1 MKEKI
6 LEYLRSKSIL
16 ILGFGREGRSSLKF
30 IRENLPEAKVAIADQ
45 AQIDDEDVVK
55 NTTIISGDNYLDAC
69 KDFDLILKAPGV
81 IIKDYLDAATK
92 AKITSQTDLFM
103 RVFNRQII
111 GVTGTKGKS
120 TTSSLIYHVLKTAG
134 KDTQLVGNIGKP
146 CFDVIDN
153 ITSETAIVFELSAHQ
168 LEYIQASPHIAV
180 LLNIYEEHFDHYTT
194 PDDYY
199 NAKKNI
205 YKYQTPDDLLIY
217 GDIFQHTTMAEIAA
231 AESMKIDITKTNIVP
246 RDQIRT
252 RLIGEHNQLNIQV
265 AAAIAYA
272 YKVNGDTFK
281 EAIASFEPLPHR
293 LEFIGTFRG
302 IKFYNDSIATAQE
315 AVINAIKALDD
326 VDTIIL
332 GGMDRGLDYHP
343 LVDFIRTTNI
353 KNVILLPATN
363 ERFQQTFDESEYHQ
377 KLIHVKDMREAVE
390 KCYELTEQGKSC
402 LLSPAA
408 ASYGFYKNFEAR
420 GEDFKNLVSMLQ

>member
-1 MKEKI
+1 MKNQI
-6 LEYLRSKSIL
+6 IDFLRDKKIL
-16 ILGFGREGRSSLKF
+16 ILGFGREGKSSLDF
-30 IRENLPEAKVAIADQ
+30 IHRELPEAEVAVADQ
-45 AQIDDEDVVK
+45 QDIVVE
-55 NTTIISGDNYLDAC
+55 NTTVISGKNYLDAC
-69 KDFDLILKAPGV
+69 KDYDLILKAPGV
-81 IIKDYLDAATK
+81 IIKDYLDTETK

-103 RVFNRQII
+103 RVFHRQII

-120 TTSSLIYHVLKTAG
+120 TTSSLIYHVLKSAG
-134 KDTQLVGNIGKP
+134 RDTQLVGNIGKP
-146 CFDVIDN
+146 CFDILDE
-153 ITSETAIVFELSAHQ
+153 ITDQTAIVFELSAHQ

-194 PDDYY
+194 PNDYY

-217 GDIFQHTTMAEIAA
+217 GDIFQHATMDEINATA
-231 AESMKIDITKTNIVP
+231 PMKIDITKTEIFP
-246 RDQIRT
+246 RDQIHT
-252 RLIGEHNQLNIQV
+252 KLIGEHNQLNIQV

-272 YKVNGDTFK
+272 YKINGEDFK
-281 EAIASFEPLPHR
+281 QAIASFQPLPHR
-293 LEFIGTFRG
+293 LEYVGTFRG

-315 AVINAIKALDD
+315 AVINAIKALGD

-343 LVDFIRTTNI
+343 LVDFIRETNI
-353 KNVILLPATN
+353 RNVILLPATD
-363 ERFQQTFDESEYHQ
+363 ERFQQTFDEREYSQ
-377 KLIHVKDMREAVE
+377 KLIHAKNMREAVE
-390 KCYELTEQGKSC
+390 QAYAITATDKSC

-408 ASYGFYKNFEAR
+408 ASYGFYKNFEER

>member
-1 MKEKI
+1 MKNQI
-6 LEYLRSKSIL
+6 IEYLRNKRIL
-16 ILGFGREGRSSLKF
+16 ILGFGREGKSSLGF
-30 IRENLPEAKVAIADQ
+30 IRRELPEAEVAVADQ
-45 AQIDDEDVVK
+45 QDIVVE
-55 NTTIISGDNYLDAC
+55 NTTVISGDNYLDAC
-69 KDFDLILKAPGV
+69 KDYDIVLKAPGV
-81 IIKDYLDAATK
+81 IIKDYLDAETK

-103 RVFNRQII
+103 RVFHRQVV

-134 KDTQLVGNIGKP
+134 KNTQLVGNIGKP
-146 CFDVIDN
+146 CFDILDEISDDTIV
-153 ITSETAIVFELSAHQ
+153 VFELSAHQ

-205 YKYQTPDDLLIY
+205 FKYQTPDDLLIY
-217 GDIFQHTTMAEIAA
+217 GDIFQHATIEEINAA
-231 AESMKIDITKTNIVP
+231 PAMKIDITKTDIVP

-252 RLIGEHNQLNIQV
+252 QLIGEHNQLNIQV

-272 YKVNGDTFK
+272 YKVNGESFK
-281 EAIASFEPLPHR
+281 EAVASFQPLPHR
-293 LEFIGTFRG
+293 LEYVGTFRN

-315 AVINAIKALDD
+315 AVINAVKALGD

-343 LVDFIRTTNI
+343 LVNFIRTTDI
-353 KNVILLPATN
+353 QNVILLPATDN
-363 ERFQQTFDESEYHQ
+363 RFQQTFDEGEYSQ
-377 KLIHVKDMREAVE
+377 KLIHIKDMREAVE
-390 KCYELTEQGKSC
+390 QGYTLTAPGKSC

-408 ASYGFYKNFEAR
+408 ASYGFYKNFEER
-420 GEDFKNLVSMLQ
+420 GDDFKNLVSMLQ

>member
-1 MKEKI
+1 MKSQI
-6 LEYLRSKSIL
+6 INFLRDKKIL
-16 ILGFGREGRSSLKF
+16 ILGFGREGKSSLDF
-30 IRENLPEAKVAIADQ
+30 IRRELPQAEVAIADQ
-45 AQIDDEDVVK
+45 QEIVVE
-55 NTTIISGDNYLDAC
+55 NTTVISGENYLDAC
-69 KDFDLILKAPGV
+69 KDYDLILKAPGV
-81 IIKDYLDAATK
+81 IIKDYLDAETK
-92 AKITSQTDLFM
+92 SKITSQTDLFM
-103 RVFNRQII
+103 RIFSRQII

-120 TTSSLIYHVLKTAG
+120 TTSSLIYHVLKSAG
-134 KDTQLVGNIGKP
+134 RDAQLVGNIGKP
-146 CFDVIDN
+146 CFDVLDE
-153 ITSETAIVFELSAHQ
+153 ITDQTAIVFELSAHQ

-199 NAKKNI
+199 GAKKNI

-217 GDIFQHTTMAEIAA
+217 GDIFQHATIDEINAA
-231 AESMKIDITKTNIVP
+231 QSMKIDITKTEIFP

-252 RLIGEHNQLNIQV
+252 KLIGEHNQLNIQV

-272 YKVNGDTFK
+272 YKINGEDFK
-281 EAIASFEPLPHR
+281 QAIASFQPLPHR
-293 LEFIGTFRG
+293 LEYVGTFRG

-315 AVINAIKALDD
+315 AVINAIKALGD

-343 LVDFIRTTNI
+343 LVDFIRETNI
-353 KNVILLPATN
+353 RNVILLPATN
-363 ERFQQTFDESEYHQ
+363 DRFQQTFDEGEYSQ
-377 KLIHVKDMREAVE
+377 KLIHVKNMREAVE
-390 KCYELTEQGKSC
+390 QAYAITATDKSC

-408 ASYGFYKNFEAR
+408 ASYGFYKNFEER

>member
-1 MKEKI
+1 MKNQI
-6 LEYLRSKSIL
+6 IEYLRNKRIL
-16 ILGFGREGRSSLKF
+16 ILGFGREGKSSLDF
-30 IRENLPEAKVAIADQ
+30 IRRELPEAEVAVADQ
-45 AQIDDEDVVK
+45 QDIVVE
-55 NTTIISGDNYLDAC
+55 NTTVISGDNYLDAC
-69 KDFDLILKAPGV
+69 KDYDIVLKAPGV
-81 IIKDYLDAATK
+81 IIKDYLDAETK

-103 RVFNRQII
+103 RVFHRQVV

-134 KDTQLVGNIGKP
+134 KNTQLVGNIGKP
-146 CFDVIDN
+146 CFDILDEISDDTIV
-153 ITSETAIVFELSAHQ
+153 VFELSAHQ

-205 YKYQTPDDLLIY
+205 FKYQTPDDLLIY
-217 GDIFQHTTMAEIAA
+217 GDIFQHATIEEINAA
-231 AESMKIDITKTNIVP
+231 PAMKIDITKTDIVP

-252 RLIGEHNQLNIQV
+252 QLIGEHNQLNIQV

-272 YKVNGDTFK
+272 YKVNGESFK
-281 EAIASFEPLPHR
+281 EAVASFQPLPHR
-293 LEFIGTFRG
+293 LEYVGTFRD

-315 AVINAIKALDD
+315 AVINAIKALGD

-343 LVDFIRTTNI
+343 LVNFIRTTDI
-353 KNVILLPATN
+353 QNVILLPATDN
-363 ERFQQTFDESEYHQ
+363 RFQQTFDEGEYGQ

-390 KCYELTEQGKSC
+390 QGYTLTAPGKSC

-408 ASYGFYKNFEAR
+408 ASYGFYKNFEER
-420 GEDFKNLVSMLQ
+420 GDDFKNLVSMLQ

>member
-1 MKEKI
+1 MKNQI
-6 LEYLRSKSIL
+6 IDFLRDKKIL
-16 ILGFGREGRSSLKF
+16 ILGFGREGKSSLDF
-30 IRENLPEAKVAIADQ
+30 IRRELPQAEVAIADQ
-45 AQIDDEDVVK
+45 QEVVVE
-55 NTTIISGDNYLDAC
+55 NTTVISGENYLDAC
-69 KDFDLILKAPGV
+69 KDYDLILKAPGV
-81 IIKDYLDAATK
+81 IIKDYLDAETK
-92 AKITSQTDLFM
+92 SKITSQTDLFM
-103 RVFNRQII
+103 RVFSRQII

-120 TTSSLIYHVLKTAG
+120 TTSSLIYHVLKSAG
-134 KDTQLVGNIGKP
+134 RDAQLVGNIGKP
-146 CFDVIDN
+146 CFDVLDE
-153 ITSETAIVFELSAHQ
+153 ITDQTAIVFELSAHQ

-199 NAKKNI
+199 GAKKNI

-217 GDIFQHTTMAEIAA
+217 GDIFQHATIDEINAA
-231 AESMKIDITKTNIVP
+231 QPMKIDITKTEIFP

-252 RLIGEHNQLNIQV
+252 KLIGEHNQLNIQV

-272 YKVNGDTFK
+272 YKINGEDFK
-281 EAIASFEPLPHR
+281 QAIASFQPLPHR
-293 LEFIGTFRG
+293 LEYVGTFRG

-315 AVINAIKALDD
+315 AVINAIKALGD

-343 LVDFIRTTNI
+343 LVDFIRETNI
-353 KNVILLPATN
+353 RNIILLPATN
-363 ERFQQTFDESEYHQ
+363 GRFQQTFDEGEYSQ
-377 KLIHVKDMREAVE
+377 KLIHVKNMREAVE
-390 KCYELTEQGKSC
+390 QAYAITATDKSC

-408 ASYGFYKNFEAR
+408 ASYGFYKNFEER

>member
-1 MKEKI
+1 MKSQI
-6 LEYLRSKSIL
+6 IDFLRDKKIL
-16 ILGFGREGRSSLKF
+16 ILGFGREGKSSLDF
-30 IRENLPEAKVAIADQ
+30 IRRELPQAEVAIADQ
-45 AQIDDEDVVK
+45 QEIVVE
-55 NTTIISGDNYLDAC
+55 NTTVISGENYLDAC
-69 KDFDLILKAPGV
+69 KDYDLILKAPGV
-81 IIKDYLDAATK
+81 IIKDYLDTETK
-92 AKITSQTDLFM
+92 SKITSQTDLFM
-103 RVFNRQII
+103 RVFSRQII

-120 TTSSLIYHVLKTAG
+120 TTSSLIYHVLKSAG
-134 KDTQLVGNIGKP
+134 RDAQLVGNIGKP
-146 CFDVIDN
+146 CFDILDE
-153 ITSETAIVFELSAHQ
+153 ITDQTAIVFELSAHQ

-199 NAKKNI
+199 GAKKNI

-217 GDIFQHTTMAEIAA
+217 GDIFQHATIDEIDAA
-231 AESMKIDITKTNIVP
+231 QSMKIDITKTEIFP

-252 RLIGEHNQLNIQV
+252 KLIGEHNQLNIQV

-272 YKVNGDTFK
+272 YKINGEDFK
-281 EAIASFEPLPHR
+281 QAVASFQPLPHR
-293 LEFIGTFRG
+293 LEYVGTFRG

-315 AVINAIKALDD
+315 AVINAIKALGD

-343 LVDFIRTTNI
+343 LVNFIRETNI
-353 KNVILLPATN
+353 RNVILLPATN
-363 ERFQQTFDESEYHQ
+363 ERFQQTFDEREYSQ
-377 KLIHVKDMREAVE
+377 KLIHVKNMREAVE
-390 KCYELTEQGKSC
+390 QAYAITATDKSC

-408 ASYGFYKNFEAR
+408 ASYGFYKNFEER

>member
-6 LEYLRSKSIL
+6 LEYLRNKSIL
-16 ILGFGREGRSSLKF
+16 ILGFGREGRSSLSF

-45 AQIDDEDVVK
+45 AQIDDEDVAK

-217 GDIFQHTTMAEIAA
+217 GDIFQHATMAEIAA

>member
-1 MKEKI
+1 MKSQI
-6 LEYLRSKSIL
+6 IDFLRDKKIL
-16 ILGFGREGRSSLKF
+16 ILGFGREGKSSLDF
-30 IRENLPEAKVAIADQ
+30 IRRELPQAEVAIADQ
-45 AQIDDEDVVK
+45 QEIVVE
-55 NTTIISGDNYLDAC
+55 NTTVISGENYLDAC
-69 KDFDLILKAPGV
+69 KDYDLILKAPGV
-81 IIKDYLDAATK
+81 IIKDYLDTETK
-92 AKITSQTDLFM
+92 SKITSQTDLFM
-103 RVFNRQII
+103 RVFSRQII

-120 TTSSLIYHVLKTAG
+120 TTSSLIYHVLKSAG
-134 KDTQLVGNIGKP
+134 RDAQLVGNIGKP
-146 CFDVIDN
+146 CFDILDE
-153 ITSETAIVFELSAHQ
+153 ITDQTAIVFELSAHQ

-199 NAKKNI
+199 GAKKNI

-217 GDIFQHTTMAEIAA
+217 GDIFQHATIDEINAA
-231 AESMKIDITKTNIVP
+231 QSMKIDITKTEIFP

-252 RLIGEHNQLNIQV
+252 KLIGEHNQLNIQV

-272 YKVNGDTFK
+272 CKINGEDFK
-281 EAIASFEPLPHR
+281 QAVANFQPLPHR
-293 LEFIGTFRG
+293 LEYVGTFRG

-315 AVINAIKALDD
+315 AVINAIKALGD

-343 LVDFIRTTNI
+343 LVDFIRETNI
-353 KNVILLPATN
+353 RNVILLPATN
-363 ERFQQTFDESEYHQ
+363 ERFQQTFDEREYSQ
-377 KLIHVKDMREAVE
+377 KLIHVKNMREAVE
-390 KCYELTEQGKSC
+390 QAYAITATDKSC

-408 ASYGFYKNFEAR
+408 ASYGFYKNFEER

>member
-1 MKEKI
+1 MKNQI
-6 LEYLRSKSIL
+6 IEYLRNKRIL
-16 ILGFGREGRSSLKF
+16 ILGFGREGKSSLGF
-30 IRENLPEAKVAIADQ
+30 IRRELPEAEVAVADQ
-45 AQIDDEDVVK
+45 QDIVVE
-55 NTTIISGDNYLDAC
+55 NTTVISGDNYLDAC
-69 KDFDLILKAPGV
+69 KDYDIVLKAPGV
-81 IIKDYLDAATK
+81 IIKDYLDAETK

-103 RVFNRQII
+103 RVFHRQVV

-134 KDTQLVGNIGKP
+134 KNTQLVGNIGKP
-146 CFDVIDN
+146 CFDILDEISDDTIV
-153 ITSETAIVFELSAHQ
+153 VFELSAHQ

-205 YKYQTPDDLLIY
+205 FKYQTPDDLLIY
-217 GDIFQHTTMAEIAA
+217 GDIFQHATIEEINAA
-231 AESMKIDITKTNIVP
+231 PAMKIDITKTDIVP

-252 RLIGEHNQLNIQV
+252 QLIGEHNQLNIQV

-272 YKVNGDTFK
+272 YKVNGESFK
-281 EAIASFEPLPHR
+281 EAVASFQPLPHR
-293 LEFIGTFRG
+293 LEYVGTFRD

-315 AVINAIKALDD
+315 AVINAIKALGD

-343 LVDFIRTTNI
+343 LVNFIRTTDI
-353 KNVILLPATN
+353 QNVILLPATDN
-363 ERFQQTFDESEYHQ
+363 RFQQTFDEGEYGQ

-390 KCYELTEQGKSC
+390 QGYTLTAPGKSC

-408 ASYGFYKNFEAR
+408 ASYGFYKNFEER
-420 GEDFKNLVSMLQ
+420 GDDFKNLVSMLQ

>member
-1 MKEKI
+1 MKNQI
-6 LEYLRSKSIL
+6 IDFLRNKKIL
-16 ILGFGREGRSSLKF
+16 ILGFGREGKSSLDF
-30 IRENLPEAKVAIADQ
+30 IRRELPEAEVAVADQ
-45 AQIDDEDVVK
+45 QDIVVE
-55 NTTIISGDNYLDAC
+55 NTTVISGDNYLDAC
-69 KDFDLILKAPGV
+69 KDYDVILKAPGV
-81 IIKDYLDAATK
+81 IIKDYLDAETK

-103 RVFNRQII
+103 RVFHRQVV

-134 KDTQLVGNIGKP
+134 KNTQLVGNIGKP
-146 CFDVIDN
+146 CFDILDEISDDTIV
-153 ITSETAIVFELSAHQ
+153 VFELSAHQ

-205 YKYQTPDDLLIY
+205 FKYQTPDDLLIY
-217 GDIFQHTTMAEIAA
+217 GDIFQHATIEELNAA
-231 AESMKIDITKTNIVP
+231 PAMKINITKTDIVP

-252 RLIGEHNQLNIQV
+252 QLIGEHNQLNIQV

-272 YKVNGDTFK
+272 YKVNGESFK
-281 EAIASFEPLPHR
+281 DAVASFQPLPHR
-293 LEFIGTFRG
+293 LEYVGTFRN

-315 AVINAIKALDD
+315 AVINAIKALGD
-326 VDTIIL
+326 VNTIIL

-343 LVDFIRTTNI
+343 PVNFIRTTDI
-353 KNVILLPATN
+353 ENVILLPATDN
-363 ERFQQTFDESEYHQ
+363 RFQQTFDEGEYSQ

-390 KCYELTEQGKSC
+390 QGYVLTAPGKSC

-408 ASYGFYKNFEAR
+408 ASYGFYKNFEER
-420 GEDFKNLVSMLQ
+420 GDDFKNLVSMLQ

>member
-1 MKEKI
+1 MKNQI
-6 LEYLRSKSIL
+6 IDFLRDKKIL
-16 ILGFGREGRSSLKF
+16 ILGFGREGKSSLDF
-30 IRENLPEAKVAIADQ
+30 IRRELPQAEVAVADQ
-45 AQIDDEDVVK
+45 QDIVVE
-55 NTTIISGDNYLDAC
+55 NTTVISGTNYLDAC
-69 KDFDLILKAPGV
+69 KDYDLILKAPGV
-81 IIKDYLDAATK
+81 IIKDYLDTETK
-92 AKITSQTDLFM
+92 TKITSQTDLFM
-103 RVFNRQII
+103 RVFHRQII

-120 TTSSLIYHVLKTAG
+120 TTSSLIYHVLKSAG
-134 KDTQLVGNIGKP
+134 RDAQLVGNIGKP
-146 CFDVIDN
+146 CFDILDE
-153 ITSETAIVFELSAHQ
+153 ITDQTAIVFELSAHQ

-217 GDIFQHTTMAEIAA
+217 GDIFQHATMDEINTAR
-231 AESMKIDITKTNIVP
+231 SMKIDITKTEIFP

-252 RLIGEHNQLNIQV
+252 KLIGEHNQLNIQV

-272 YKVNGDTFK
+272 HKINGEDFK
-281 EAIASFEPLPHR
+281 QAIASFQPLPHR
-293 LEFIGTFRG
+293 LEYVGTFRG

-315 AVINAIKALDD
+315 AVINAIKALGD

-343 LVDFIRTTNI
+343 LVDFIRETNI
-353 KNVILLPATN
+353 RNVILLPATN
-363 ERFQQTFDESEYHQ
+363 ERFQQTFDEREYNQ
-377 KLIHVKDMREAVE
+377 NLIHVKDMREAI
-390 KCYELTEQGKSC
+390 EQAYAITATGKSC

-408 ASYGFYKNFEAR
+408 ASYGFYKNFEER

>member
-1 MKEKI
+1 MKNQI
-6 LEYLRSKSIL
+6 IDFLRDKKIL
-16 ILGFGREGRSSLKF
+16 ILGFGREGKSSLDF
-30 IRENLPEAKVAIADQ
+30 IRRELPQAEVAVADQ
-45 AQIDDEDVVK
+45 QDIVVE
-55 NTTIISGDNYLDAC
+55 NTTVISGTNYLDAC
-69 KDFDLILKAPGV
+69 KDYDLILKAPGV
-81 IIKDYLDAATK
+81 IIKDYLDTETK

-103 RVFNRQII
+103 RVFHRQII

-120 TTSSLIYHVLKTAG
+120 TTSSLIYHVLKSAG
-134 KDTQLVGNIGKP
+134 RDAQLVGNIGKP
-146 CFDVIDN
+146 CFDILDE
-153 ITSETAIVFELSAHQ
+153 ITDQTAIVFELSAHQ

-217 GDIFQHTTMAEIAA
+217 GDIFQHATIDEINAA
-231 AESMKIDITKTNIVP
+231 QSMKIDITKTEVFP

-252 RLIGEHNQLNIQV
+252 KLIGEHNQLNIQV

-272 YKVNGDTFK
+272 YKINGEDFK
-281 EAIASFEPLPHR
+281 QAIASFQPLPHR
-293 LEFIGTFRG
+293 LEYVGAFRG

-315 AVINAIKALDD
+315 AVINAIKALGD

-343 LVDFIRTTNI
+343 LVDFIRETNI
-353 KNVILLPATN
+353 RNVILLPATN
-363 ERFQQTFDESEYHQ
+363 ERFQQTFDEREYNQ
-377 KLIHVKDMREAVE
+377 NLIHVKDMREAI
-390 KCYELTEQGKSC
+390 EQAYAITATGKSC

-408 ASYGFYKNFEAR
+408 ASYGFYKNFEER

>member
-6 LEYLRSKSIL
+6 LEYLRHKSIL

-146 CFDVIDN
+146 CFDIIDN
-153 ITSETAIVFELSAHQ
+153 ITPGTAIVFELSAHQ
-168 LEYIQASPHIAV
+168 LEFIQASPHIAV

-246 RDQIRT
+246 RDQIHT

-315 AVINAIKALDD
+315 AVINAIKALND

-343 LVDFIRTTNI
+343 LVDFIRTTSI
-353 KNVILLPATN
+353 KNVILLPATDK
-363 ERFQQTFDESEYHQ
+363 RFQQTFDESEYHQ

>member
-6 LEYLRSKSIL
+6 LEYLRNKSIL

-55 NTTIISGDNYLDAC
+55 DTTIISGDNYLDAC

-146 CFDVIDN
+146 CFDVIDD
-153 ITSETAIVFELSAHQ
+153 ITPRTAIVFELSAHQ
-168 LEYIQASPHIAV
+168 LEFIQASPHIAV

-217 GDIFQHTTMAEIAA
+217 GDIFQHATMAEIAA
-231 AESMKIDITKTNIVP
+231 AKSMKIDITKTNIVP

-315 AVINAIKALDD
+315 AVINAIKALND

-343 LVDFIRTTNI
+343 LVNFIRTTNI
-353 KNVILLPATN
+353 KNVILLPATDK
-363 ERFQQTFDESEYHQ
+363 RFQQTFDESEYHQ
-377 KLIHVKDMREAVE
+377 KLIHVKDMHEAVE

>member
-1 MKEKI
+1 MKSQI
-6 LEYLRSKSIL
+6 INFLRDKKIL
-16 ILGFGREGRSSLKF
+16 ILGFGREGKSSLDF
-30 IRENLPEAKVAIADQ
+30 IRRELPQAEVAIADQ
-45 AQIDDEDVVK
+45 QEIVVE
-55 NTTIISGDNYLDAC
+55 NTTVISGENYLDAC
-69 KDFDLILKAPGV
+69 KDYDLILKAPGV
-81 IIKDYLDAATK
+81 IIKDYLDAETK
-92 AKITSQTDLFM
+92 SKITSQTDLFM
-103 RVFNRQII
+103 RIFSRQII

-120 TTSSLIYHVLKTAG
+120 TTSSLIYHVLKSAG
-134 KDTQLVGNIGKP
+134 RDAQLVGNIGKP
-146 CFDVIDN
+146 CFDVLDE
-153 ITSETAIVFELSAHQ
+153 ITDQTAIVFELSAHQ

-199 NAKKNI
+199 GAKKNI

-217 GDIFQHTTMAEIAA
+217 GDIFQHATMDEINAA
-231 AESMKIDITKTNIVP
+231 QSMKIDITKTEIFP

-252 RLIGEHNQLNIQV
+252 KLIGEHNQLNIQV

-272 YKVNGDTFK
+272 YKINGEDFK
-281 EAIASFEPLPHR
+281 QAIASFQPLPHR
-293 LEFIGTFRG
+293 LEYVGTFRG

-315 AVINAIKALDD
+315 AVINAIKALGD

-343 LVDFIRTTNI
+343 LVDFIRETNI
-353 KNVILLPATN
+353 RNVILLPATN
-363 ERFQQTFDESEYHQ
+363 DRFQQTFDEGEYSQ
-377 KLIHVKDMREAVE
+377 KLIHVKNMREAVE
-390 KCYELTEQGKSC
+390 QAYAITATDKSC

-408 ASYGFYKNFEAR
+408 ASYGFYKNFEER